1 MSSYN
6 YKSNH
11 VSRISIPTLTAAMTV
26 LRTIAIIS
34 SLFII
39 SVSSAPP
46 GFEFGIKSKVYFG
59 RDDSRGG
66 GGFPMPSF
74 NVKMPGFPFNM
85 KAPRIGGMGANQLQQ
100 FPLQMTQ
107 KIIKM
112 GMALVKPAI
121 DSGMTQQV
129 LGGVI

>member
-1 MSSYN
+1 M
-6 YKSNH
+6 
-11 VSRISIPTLTAAMTV
+11 SRISIPTSTAAMTI
-26 LRTIAIIS
+26 LRIFAIIS

-39 SVSSAPP
+39 STSSAPP

-59 RDDSRGG
+59 RDDGSGG
-66 GGFPMPSF
+66 GGFPLPNF
-74 NVKMPGFPFNM
+74 NIKMPGFPFSM
-85 KAPRIGGMGANQLQQ
+85 KAPRIGGMGAKSLQQ

-107 KIIKM
+107 KVIKM

-121 DSGMTQQV
+121 ESGMTQQV